1 MNEAET
7 RAELI
12 DPKIKEA
19 GWGEVEGSFVR
30 REFKITNG
38 EIKPGGIRAGIIK
51 ADYVLIYKNR
61 KLAVIEAKSDE
72 FNVSDGVSQAKD
84 YAQKLKLLTSYSSN
98 GHKIYEINYSKNKKG
113 EMFITSEGE
122 FNESICTLLIP
133 DLKEDSP
140 PFVAIYYK
148 RDNSQWFT
156 ESLYRKRLRFNFKDG
171 VLKLDQSNFWDWF
184 EIAEIKIV
192 VIY

>member
-1 MNEAET
+1 VRN
-7 RAELI
+7 RPLI
-12 DPKIKEA
+12 FI
-19 GWGEVEGSFVR
+19 SFYFILSTYQIQGQEHAKNVQ
-30 REFKITNG
+30 EY
-38 EIKPGGIRAGIIK
+38 K
-51 ADYVLIYKNR
+51 ALKKRVYSFT
-61 KLAVIEAKSDE
+61 KLD
-72 FNVSDGVSQAKD
+72 
-84 YAQKLKLLTSYSSN
+84 
-98 GHKIYEINYSKNKKG
+98 
-113 EMFITSEGE
+113 FITSEGE

-140 PFVAIYYK
+140 PYVAIYYK
-148 RDNSQWFT
+148 RDNSEWFT

>member
-1 MNEAET
+1 MRNRPLFFISFLFLLSTFEANGQEHT
-7 RAELI
+7 KNVQEYSPLKKR
-12 DPKIKEA
+12 
-19 GWGEVEGSFVR
+19 VYSF
-30 REFKITNG
+30 T
-38 EIKPGGIRAGIIK
+38 
-51 ADYVLIYKNR
+51 
-61 KLAVIEAKSDE
+61 KLD
-72 FNVSDGVSQAKD
+72 
-84 YAQKLKLLTSYSSN
+84 
-98 GHKIYEINYSKNKKG
+98 
-113 EMFITSEGE
+113 FITSEGE

>member
-1 MNEAET
+1 MRNRPLFFISFLFLLST
-7 RAELI
+7 F
-12 DPKIKEA
+12 
-19 GWGEVEGSFVR
+19 EV
-30 REFKITNG
+30 NG
-38 EIKPGGIRAGIIK
+38 QEHA
-51 ADYVLIYKNR
+51 KNVQEYSPLKKR
-61 KLAVIEAKSDE
+61 VYSYTKLD
-72 FNVSDGVSQAKD
+72 
-84 YAQKLKLLTSYSSN
+84 
-98 GHKIYEINYSKNKKG
+98 
-113 EMFITSEGE
+113 FITSEGE

-133 DLKEDSP
+133 DLMEDSP

-148 RDNSQWFT
+148 RDNSEWFT